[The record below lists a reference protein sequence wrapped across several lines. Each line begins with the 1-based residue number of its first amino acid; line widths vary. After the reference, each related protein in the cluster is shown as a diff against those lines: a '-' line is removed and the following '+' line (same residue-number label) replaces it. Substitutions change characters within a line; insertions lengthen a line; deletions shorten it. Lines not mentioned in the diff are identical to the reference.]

1 MLKRINHLSFALVA
15 LLIIA
20 GCTAGSGM
28 SYEYS
33 QADASQPRLAATTSA
48 GATPRQANT
57 DPQTPEIGDHAAPS
71 FKPQIIYNATLGLRV
86 DRVGVVQE
94 KAEAVVE
101 SFGGYV
107 GDSSPGRMQVRVPAD
122 RFEEA
127 LDQLASLG
135 SVTQRVVKAEEASER
150 VVDLESRLKSL
161 HALRDR
167 LIEMVDKAE
176 NMKHAL
182 EIQKELAR
190 VIDQI
195 ELINGRLRLTKQ
207 QIAYA
212 TIDLTISP
220 TPAEQRLTPGIPV
233 AWVRDLGSVFSQR
246 SAIDVTAPRRL
257 RDGVS
262 IDLPEGFIN
271 YYKENYVTQAID
283 ANGVRVRVRRHKN
296 FDGGSTKF
304 WQQLIT
310 RSLSDNGGLEVQ
322 EPKPIEFERGR
333 EGQLILGSKT
343 MAGETVRYMIAVGVA
358 SDDDYV
364 YTFEAW
370 GVAEHID
377 EVDAGLKQAIASMRC
392 Y

>member
-1 MLKRINHLSFALVA
+1 MLKRINHLSFALIA

-20 GCTAGSGM
+20 GCTANSM
-28 SYEYS
+28 SY
-33 QADASQPRLAATTSA
+33 DAGLTTASHERLAATTPTESTA
-48 GATPRQANT
+48 RQAIA
-57 DPQTPEIGDHAAPS
+57 DAQTPDTTNDAAPS

-86 DRVGVVQE
+86 DRVNVVQE

-101 SFGGYV
+101 SFGGYI

-135 SVTQRVVKAEEASER
+135 SVTERAVKAEEASER

-233 AWVRDLGSVFSQR
+233 AWVRDLGNVFSQR
-246 SAIDVTAPRRL
+246 NAIDVTAPRRL

-310 RSLSDNGGLEVQ
+310 RSLSDNAGLEVQ
-322 EPKPIEFERGR
+322 APKAVKFERGQQ
-333 EGQLILGSKT
+333 GQLILGSKT
-343 MAGETVRYMIAVGVA
+343 MAGETVRYMIAIGVA

-370 GVAEHID
+370 GIAEHID
-377 EVDAGLKQAIASMRC
+377 EVDGDLKQAIASMRC